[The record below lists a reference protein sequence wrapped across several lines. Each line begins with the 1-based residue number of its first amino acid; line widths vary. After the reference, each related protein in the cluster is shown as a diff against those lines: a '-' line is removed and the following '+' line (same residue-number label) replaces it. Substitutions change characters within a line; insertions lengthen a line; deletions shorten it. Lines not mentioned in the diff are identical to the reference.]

1 MALIHHVQE
10 NILERLGRVG
20 VTARQAVESIL
31 SGQHRGIRRG
41 LSVEFAG
48 HRPYQTGDDF
58 RHLDWTVYARTDR
71 LDVRIFEEETR
82 LRATLIVDCSGSMDY
97 TSHEIRKLDIAR
109 YIAAALGLLMAQQGD
124 SVGLVTCDHE
134 IRQHI
139 PPLSSM
145 SHLMNVLH
153 VLEEN
158 RAGGE
163 TDLGPLLERM
173 AERLH
178 RRGLVIVI
186 SDCIDDAERLVK
198 ALHHMRYRK
207 QDVRLI
213 HVYDPEEALFT
224 FSGAHCFSGFE
235 READII
241 ADADRIRQYY
251 RQQFQEHQQC
261 ISRLCHQSGILYHPC
276 RTDYDIIHTLIEL
289 LSSLNEGRL

>member
-1 MALIHHVQE
+1 MSLINIVQ
-10 NILERLGRVG
+10 NDILERLGRVG

-48 HRPYQTGDDF
+48 HRPYQQGDDF

-71 LDVRIFEEETR
+71 LDVRVFEEETR

-97 TSHEIRKLDIAR
+97 TSHHIRKLDFAR
-109 YIAAALGLLMAQQGD
+109 YIAAALGLLMVQQGD
-124 SVGLVTCDHE
+124 SVGLVTCDHQ

-145 SHLMNVLH
+145 SHLLNVLET
-153 VLEEN
+153 LEN
-158 RAGGE
+158 NQAGGD
-163 TDLGPLLERM
+163 TDLGPLLEQL
-173 AERLH
+173 AERLK
-178 RRGLVIVI
+178 RRGLVILL
-186 SDCIDDAERLVK
+186 SDCIDNIERMVQ

-213 HVYDPEEALFT
+213 HVYDPEEASFS

-235 READII
+235 QEADII
-241 ADADRIRQYY
+241 ADADRIRHHY
-251 RQQFQEHQQC
+251 RQQFQEHTHKLEQ
-261 ISRLCHQSGILYHPC
+261 LCYQAGVTYHAC
-276 RTDYDIIHTLIEL
+276 STDQDMVRTLIEL
-289 LSSLNEGRL
+289 LNALGEGRR